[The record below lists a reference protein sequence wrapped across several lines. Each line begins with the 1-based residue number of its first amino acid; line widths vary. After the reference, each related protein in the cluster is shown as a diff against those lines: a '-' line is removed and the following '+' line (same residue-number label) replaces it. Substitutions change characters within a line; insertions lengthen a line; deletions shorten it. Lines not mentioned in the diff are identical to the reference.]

1 MQAGRLCAATGR
13 RAEWELSFV
22 RPPVPLPPLPFR
34 GLPLA
39 LAQWPLDRTVRRVL
53 RRHPHLLA
61 RLGWQEA
68 RVVLIEPDDMPVAFA
83 LHCSRR
89 GARLRLLVRGTP
101 VTACARIRGPFLDLF
116 DLLTGEDDGDAQ
128 FFSRR
133 LRFEGDTEVVLALRN
148 AIDDAELDPLADFL
162 PLPPPLTARLR
173 AGLERAARL
182 ANGAARDLA
191 RIERLLVHVAAGRE
205 EEAR

>member
-1 MQAGRLCAATGR
+1 MR
-13 RAEWELSFV
+13 SS
-22 RPPVPLPPLPFR
+22 VPLPPPPLR
-34 GLPLA
+34 SLPLA

-61 RLGWQEA
+61 RLGWEEA
-68 RVVLIEPDDMPVAFA
+68 RTILIEPDDMPIAFA

-89 GARLRLLVRGTP
+89 GARLRLVAPGAP
-101 VTACARIRGPFLDLF
+101 ASACARIRGPFLALF

-128 FFSRR
+128 FFTRR

-148 AIDDAELDPLADFL
+148 AIDDAELDPVADFL
-162 PLPPPLTARLR
+162 PLPPALTPLVRGGR
-173 AGLERAARL
+173 ERAARL
-182 ANGAARDLA
+182 AHAAARDFT
-191 RIERLLVHVAAGRE
+191 RIERLLSHVAAGGE